1 MVVHGTGEP
10 ASGPPTHSNTV
21 MITRPDHMLINVVEW
36 SNGPLTDDQL
46 YKIVSDPRWGLKM
59 DGSFVANADRV
70 VRPYSG

>member
-1 MVVHGTGEP
+1 
-10 ASGPPTHSNTV
+10 

-46 YKIVSDPRWGLKM
+46 YKIVSDPRWGLKT
-59 DGSFVANADRV
+59 DGSFVAKADRV